1 MVLAMAASL
10 LRNRSAFVH
19 IVLLLLLIGAWHSAE
34 AEQNYLEPER
44 AFQLSARMLDVH
56 TAEINYTIAPGY
68 HMYRERFQFSADG
81 ASLGA
86 PVFPQG
92 EVKFD
97 DTFQKDVETYHNT
110 AVITLPVQAGG
121 SFVLHVTS
129 QGCADEGLC
138 YAPMTTALTLS
149 PTSAGTTQSG
159 NTRVP
164 DSSAAGS
171 DAMGI
176 GAALQSGRLLAIL
189 PLFFLLGLGL
199 AFTPCMLPMMPILS
213 SVIVGSGSAI
223 TRRRGLLLSATYAI
237 GMALVYTLFGI
248 AAGLAGQG
256 LAASLQNPFV
266 LGAFALLMVALA
278 LSMFGW
284 YQLQVPAWM
293 QSHLSQ
299 LSSRRTSGKLAGVF
313 AMGAISALIV
323 GPCMAAPLA
332 GALLYISQ
340 TRDVFIGGSALFAM
354 ALGISMPLLLIG
366 VSAGTL
372 LPRAGPWMG
381 SVKHL
386 FGVILLAVALWM
398 VAPLLARP
406 VLLLGWALLG
416 IGYGACLTFRWSQ
429 SGWLARSAGVLFL
442 LIGVMEGAGAVSG
455 ATDPL
460 LPLAGFYT
468 NTSPNALPFMRVN
481 SVAELD
487 AKLAHLEGRR
497 AMLDFYADWCVSCQE
512 MEKRTFSTPAIQH
525 QLSDMVLLQADVTAN
540 NADDQTLL
548 RRYHLFGPP
557 GIIFFA
563 SSGLEVPQTRVVGYQ
578 DAEKFAQSMQRAK
591 Q

>member
-1 MVLAMAASL
+1 MALTITTSL
-10 LRNRSAFVH
+10 RRIRGALVH
-19 IVLLLLLIGAWHSAE
+19 IVLLLLLIGAWNTAD

-44 AFQLSARMLDVH
+44 AFQLSARMLDAH

-81 ASLGA
+81 ANLGT
-86 PVFPQG
+86 PVFPRG

-110 AVITLPVQAGG
+110 VVISLPVQAGG
-121 SFVLHVTS
+121 SFVLHVTG

-149 PTSAGTTQSG
+149 TAIADKAQRG
-159 NTRVP
+159 NTRMP

-176 GAALQSGRLLAIL
+176 GAALQSGRLLVIL

-213 SVIVGSGSAI
+213 SVIVGSGSGI
-223 TRRRGLLLSATYAI
+223 TRRRGLLLSGTYAI

-256 LAASLQNPFV
+256 LAASLQNPLV

-284 YQLQVPAWM
+284 YQLQVPAWL

-299 LSSRRTSGKLAGVF
+299 LSAGRTSGRLVGVF

-372 LPRAGPWMG
+372 LPRSGPWMA
-381 SVKHL
+381 SVKHF

-398 VAPLLARP
+398 MTPLLASP
-406 VLLLGWALLG
+406 VLLLGWALLNF
-416 IGYGACLTFRWSQ
+416 GYGAFLIFPWSQ
-429 SGWLARSAGVLFL
+429 SGWFARSAGVLL
-442 LIGVMEGAGAVSG
+442 LVIGVMEGVGALSG

-460 LPLAGFYT
+460 LPLAGFST
-468 NTSPNALPFMRVN
+468 KISPSALPFMRVH

-512 MEKRTFSTPAIQH
+512 MEKRTFSAPAIHH

-540 NADDQTLL
+540 SADDQNLL

-563 SSGLEVPQTRVVGYQ
+563 PSGIEVPQARVIGYQ